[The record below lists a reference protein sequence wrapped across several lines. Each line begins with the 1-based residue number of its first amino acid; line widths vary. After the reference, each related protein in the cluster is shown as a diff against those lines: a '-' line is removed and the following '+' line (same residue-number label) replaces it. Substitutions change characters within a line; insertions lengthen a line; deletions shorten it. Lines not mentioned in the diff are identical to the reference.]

1 MSESAPLISIITPS
15 FNQAAFLEETLLSVL
30 GQDYPAI
37 EYIVIDGG
45 STDGSVAILERYA
58 DRLAYWV
65 SEPDAGQADAINKGF
80 AKATGKYVAWLNSD
94 DVYLPGA
101 VATAV
106 AALEENPDAAFVYG
120 KDRSVDGQG
129 KVIATHWFEAYD
141 VVDLLAMRIISQPAV
156 FMRKSAFDASDGLN
170 LAFHF
175 MLDHQL
181 WIQLA
186 RNAPIVYVDEFL
198 AEAKYHEDAKNV
210 AQAGKFADEVWRVI
224 EWAKTQEDLA
234 GLVQENYAKVMA
246 GALIVDGYYSLL
258 ARQFGRFWRVFL
270 RAFRF
275 DFGYAVRY
283 WKWFVKFFVVLVR
296 K

>member
-58 DRLAYWV
+58 DQLAYWV

-106 AALEENPDAAFVYG
+106 AALEEKP
-120 KDRSVDGQG
+120 
-129 KVIATHWFEAYD
+129 
-141 VVDLLAMRIISQPAV
+141 
-156 FMRKSAFDASDGLN
+156 
-170 LAFHF
+170 
-175 MLDHQL
+175 
-181 WIQLA
+181 
-186 RNAPIVYVDEFL
+186 
-198 AEAKYHEDAKNV
+198 
-210 AQAGKFADEVWRVI
+210 
-224 EWAKTQEDLA
+224 
-234 GLVQENYAKVMA
+234 
-246 GALIVDGYYSLL
+246 
-258 ARQFGRFWRVFL
+258 
-270 RAFRF
+270 
-275 DFGYAVRY
+275 
-283 WKWFVKFFVVLVR
+283 
-296 K
+296 

>member
-1 MSESAPLISIITPS
+1 MSDCAPLISIITPS

-58 DRLAYWV
+58 DQLAYWV

-94 DVYLPGA
+94 DVYLPRA

-106 AALEENPDAAFVYG
+106 AALEDNPDAAFVYG

-129 KVIATHWFEAYD
+129 KVIATHRFEAYD

-156 FMRKSAFDASDGLN
+156 FMRKSVFDASDGLN
-170 LAFHF
+170 LDFHF

-275 DFGYAVRY
+275 DFRNAVRY